1 MKSLASKLA
10 PTLSIHIPYLN
21 YKLAFTNFCLNYIYT
36 FSMIQYLSTGKSCIH
51 NYHIC
56 RACLGMQ
63 HIFSAGI
70 HLEIFNINDELK
82 NIERLMHY
90 KIQEA

>member
-1 MKSLASKLA
+1 M
-10 PTLSIHIPYLN
+10 
-21 YKLAFTNFCLNYIYT
+21 
-36 FSMIQYLSTGKSCIH
+36 QYLSTGKSCIH

-63 HIFSAGI
+63 HILSADI

-90 KIQEA
+90 KIQEAWQFKIILNTIGVKSNYCRCHNF